1 MEIQKE
7 IPKIMVPFSIELDI
21 RGVVENIKINMEGL
35 TFEESLIRL
44 TQMFVFEKQEDIKK
58 RVIEEF
64 KGHPLSHMFG
74 KSIINAQGQTVL
86 ALPPQTYRVGRVARS
101 AGVPL
106 IRMR

>member
-1 MEIQKE
+1 
-7 IPKIMVPFSIELDI
+7 
-21 RGVVENIKINMEGL
+21 MEGI

-86 ALPPQTYRVGRVARS
+86 ALPPLDIQNPEKDSYLMELYMHQNALLNICHWQYLCPNHV
-101 AGVPL
+101 
-106 IRMR
+106 